1 MVKLKMKTQI
11 KNLNLDFKG
20 YIELLKDFEEVNKGN
35 LNDLSNQEEFL
46 RLDIIEQLNKI
57 KRDFF

>member
-1 MVKLKMKTQI
+1 MEEII

-20 YIELLKDFEEVNKGN
+20 YIELLKDFEAVNKGEI
-35 LNDLSNQEEFL
+35 NDLSQQEEFL
-46 RLDIIEQLNKI
+46 RLDIISQLNKL

>member
-1 MVKLKMKTQI
+1 MGFKMKERI

-20 YIELLKDFEEVNKGN
+20 YIELLKDFEAVNKGEI
-35 LNDLSNQEEFL
+35 NDLSQQEEFL
-46 RLDIIEQLNKI
+46 RLDIISQLNKL